1 MNKNDKLKRSK
12 YIIKEIVKDEC
23 LAIEN
28 KYQKQIAIE
37 KEPFLREL
45 LKGLN
50 KQQIQEIKT
59 YTASDVLNILERLQE
74 LYNEDDYIN

>member
-1 MNKNDKLKRSK
+1 MTNLNEVNTL
-12 YIIKEIVKDEC
+12 IKEIVKDEC
-23 LAIEN
+23 LAVEN

-45 LKGLN
+45 LKGLSHN
-50 KQQIQEIKT
+50 EKDEMKT

-74 LYNEDDYIN
+74 LYNEDDYSN

>member
-1 MNKNDKLKRSK
+1 MTNLNEVNTL
-12 YIIKEIVKDEC
+12 IKEIVTDEC
-23 LAIEN
+23 LAVEN

-45 LKGLN
+45 LNGLTHN
-50 KQQIQEIKT
+50 EKDKKKT
-59 YTASDVLNILERLQE
+59 YTASDILNILERLQN

>member
-1 MNKNDKLKRSK
+1 MTNLKEVNTL
-12 YIIKEIVKDEC
+12 IKEIIKDEC
-23 LAIEN
+23 FAVEN

-45 LKGLN
+45 LKDLTRTKMN
-50 KQQIQEIKT
+50 T
-59 YTASDVLNILERLQE
+59 YTASDVLNILERLQN

>member
-1 MNKNDKLKRSK
+1 MTNLNKINTL
-12 YIIKEIVKDEC
+12 INEIVKDEC

-45 LKGLN
+45 LNGLAHN
-50 KQQIQEIKT
+50 KKDKMKT

-74 LYNEDDYIN
+74 LYNEDEYSK

>member
-1 MNKNDKLKRSK
+1 MTNLKEVNTL
-12 YIIKEIVKDEC
+12 IKEIVTDEC
-23 LAIEN
+23 LAVEN

-45 LKGLN
+45 LKSLSHN
-50 KQQIQEIKT
+50 EKDKMKT
-59 YTASDVLNILERLQE
+59 YTASDILNILERLQE

>member
-1 MNKNDKLKRSK
+1 MTNLKEVNTL
-12 YIIKEIVKDEC
+12 IKEIVKEEC

-37 KEPFLREL
+37 KEPFLREI

-50 KQQIQEIKT
+50 NQEIKT

-74 LYNEDDYIN
+74 LYNEDEYSK

>member
-1 MNKNDKLKRSK
+1 MTNLKEVNTL
-12 YIIKEIVKDEC
+12 IKEIVKDEC

-59 YTASDVLNILERLQE
+59 YTASDILNILERLQE
-74 LYNEDDYIN
+74 LYNEDEYSK

>member
-1 MNKNDKLKRSK
+1 MTNLNEVNTL
-12 YIIKEIVKDEC
+12 INEIVKDEC
-23 LAIEN
+23 FAVEN

-45 LKGLN
+45 LKGLVHDKMN
-50 KQQIQEIKT
+50 T
-59 YTASDVLNILERLQE
+59 YTASDVLNILERLQN